1 MVPVNITIDGKKIQ
15 TQLGQTVY
23 EAATANGIY
32 IPALCHHP
40 ALPPEGACR
49 AAWWRS
55 SASAGAAT
63 GLHLSRHR
71 GAGRPHQLL
80 EGARGAG
87 KFVLELIIPTT
98 RWTA

>member
-15 TQLGQTVY
+15 AQLGQTVY

-49 AAWWRS
+49 ACLVEIERQRALQPACTFPVTEGWS
-55 SASAGAAT
+55 STPTPRRCARRAS
-63 GLHLSRHR
+63 SC
-71 GAGRPHQLL
+71 
-80 EGARGAG
+80 
-87 KFVLELIIPTT
+87 
-98 RWTA
+98 WS